1 MGVKFIKALNG
12 NVIYQCRN
20 EKCLTPVAT
29 NFDLISRNFRKRG
42 RSGPAILFENVQNV
56 IKGAKTKKRMLTGEH
71 IVQLVYCKL
80 CGAALGWHYDF
91 TSEGQM
97 YKEGKFV
104 LEVANVKAV
113 SGSLQSVPFGQVTS
127 IV

>member
-1 MGVKFIKALNG
+1 
-12 NVIYQCRN
+12 
-20 EKCLTPVAT
+20 
-29 NFDLISRNFRKRG
+29 
-42 RSGPAILFENVQNV
+42 
-56 IKGAKTKKRMLTGEH
+56 MLTGEH
-71 IVQLVYCKL
+71 IVQLGTNDARRVSILFYLLLFVVYCKL
-80 CGAALGWHYDF
+80 CGTALGWHYDF